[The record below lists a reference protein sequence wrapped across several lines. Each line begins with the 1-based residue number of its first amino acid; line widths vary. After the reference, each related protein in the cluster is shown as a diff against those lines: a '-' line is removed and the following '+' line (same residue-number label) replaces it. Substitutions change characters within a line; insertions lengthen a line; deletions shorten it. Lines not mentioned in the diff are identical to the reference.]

1 MSSVVK
7 KVIKKG
13 LMKPEHPFVEDT
25 IYEVV
30 MGSMAYGV
38 SDNNSDLDIYAVTV
52 PTQTIVFPHLAGN
65 IHGFGTPPVKWE
77 GQQKHHMMMDGKEY
91 DVNIYSIIPYFEL
104 CRGNNP
110 NMLDSLFVPDRCV
123 LFANDVGVHMRQH
136 RKLFLSKLIAD
147 KMRGY
152 AFGELKKLEK
162 VYDKDSNPKR
172 FASYEEFGYDVKSA
186 YHVVRLML
194 EAEMALVEG
203 DLDLEYHREQLKAV
217 RRGTYTLP
225 ELHTWFQA
233 KDAELMSIKDR
244 SKLPVRADPERLRIL
259 LLDCLELHFGKD
271 FGEFKGADGVA
282 SETLEAVRRLVNK

>member
-1 MSSVVK
+1 MYLDREDVMSSVVK

-136 RKLFLSKLIAD
+136 RKLF
-147 KMRGY
+147 
-152 AFGELKKLEK
+152 
-162 VYDKDSNPKR
+162 
-172 FASYEEFGYDVKSA
+172 
-186 YHVVRLML
+186 
-194 EAEMALVEG
+194 
-203 DLDLEYHREQLKAV
+203 
-217 RRGTYTLP
+217 
-225 ELHTWFQA
+225 
-233 KDAELMSIKDR
+233 
-244 SKLPVRADPERLRIL
+244 
-259 LLDCLELHFGKD
+259 
-271 FGEFKGADGVA
+271 
-282 SETLEAVRRLVNK
+282 